1 MLKFTEI
8 KINKKITVFSV
19 IMITALI
26 CAAVVCLNL
35 NAIRLA
41 FKGYDATERSIL
53 LQYCSDEIDEYLS
66 YEKTI
71 DISQWDQFDNKH
83 HYLDYEL
90 LKNKYE
96 DREDI
101 IAFTDNVYDS
111 YYQTLTDSGYSL
123 SSIRKIMQTAS
134 LDDFSVLENNH
145 YTWEDIAP
153 YMKVNGAVIQ
163 DIPAY
168 IESKLDPE
176 DAVMQISYKSIDSS
190 KAGTSDRKYAI
201 LEPDA
206 LDVLVKNGFYL
217 PASYEPDDL
226 CKISI
231 PVSSENETY
240 LLRKEA
246 ADALQ
251 QMYEDA
257 KKEGLEIAVVSA
269 YRSYEDQK
277 EIYDYYFSKYDE
289 LTASRLVSIPGCSE
303 HQLGLSVD
311 LTSKDIIGD
320 EDSFFVDTPEYRWVI
335 KHAHEYG
342 FILRYPDDKTSI
354 TGTTNEPWHFRY
366 VGTEL
371 AEVLYKE
378 NLTLEEYT
386 LENGFSYPLSVISS

>member
-8 KINKKITVFSV
+8 KINKKITVSSV

-26 CAAVVCLNL
+26 CTAAVCLNL
-35 NAIRLA
+35 NTIRLA
-41 FKGYDATERSIL
+41 FKGYDAAERGIL

-66 YEKTI
+66 YDKII

-96 DREDI
+96 DREDV
-101 IAFTDNVYDS
+101 IAFTDHVYDS

-163 DIPAY
+163 DIPAH

-176 DAVMQISYKSIDSS
+176 DAVMQISYKIIDSS

-217 PASYEPDDL
+217 PDSYEPDDL
-226 CKISI
+226 CEISI
-231 PVSSENETY
+231 PVSSEDETY

-246 ADALQ
+246 ADALK

-371 AEVLYKE
+371 AEILYTE

>member
-1 MLKFTEI
+1 MQR
-8 KINKKITVFSV
+8 
-19 IMITALI
+19 
-26 CAAVVCLNL
+26 
-35 NAIRLA
+35 NA
-41 FKGYDATERSIL
+41 GIL

-66 YEKTI
+66 YDKII

-96 DREDI
+96 DREDV
-101 IAFTDNVYDS
+101 IAFTDHVYDS

-226 CKISI
+226 CEISI
-231 PVSSENETY
+231 PVSSEDETY

-289 LTASRLVSIPGCSE
+289 LTASRLVSTPGCSE

-320 EDSFFVDTPEYRWVI
+320 EDSFFVDTPEYQWVI
-335 KHAHEYG
+335 KHAH
-342 FILRYPDDKTSI
+342 
-354 TGTTNEPWHFRY
+354 
-366 VGTEL
+366 
-371 AEVLYKE
+371 
-378 NLTLEEYT
+378 
-386 LENGFSYPLSVISS
+386 

>member
-26 CAAVVCLNL
+26 CTAVVCLNL

-41 FKGYDATERSIL
+41 FKGYDAAERGIL

-66 YEKTI
+66 YDKII

-96 DREDI
+96 DREDV
-101 IAFTDNVYDS
+101 IAFTDHVYDS

-342 FILRYPDDKTSI
+342 FILRYPKEKEAVTQISY
-354 TGTTNEPWHFRY
+354 EPWHFRY
-366 VGTEL
+366 VGRE
-371 AEVLYKE
+371 AAAYLYE
-378 NLTLEEYT
+378 NQLTLEEFYQ
-386 LENGFSYPLSVISS
+386 LMNR

>member
-41 FKGYDATERSIL
+41 FKGYDAAERGIL

-66 YEKTI
+66 YDKII

-96 DREDI
+96 DREDV
-101 IAFTDNVYDS
+101 IAFTDHVYDS

-190 KAGTSDRKYAI
+190 KAGASNRKYSI

-231 PVSSENETY
+231 PVSSEDETY

>member
-8 KINKKITVFSV
+8 KINKKIKVFSV
-19 IMITALI
+19 IMITTLI
-26 CAAVVCLNL
+26 CTATVCLNL

-41 FKGYDATERSIL
+41 FKGYDAAERGIL

-66 YEKTI
+66 YDKII

-96 DREDI
+96 DREDV
-101 IAFTDNVYDS
+101 IAFTDHVYDS

-231 PVSSENETY
+231 PVSSEDETY

-342 FILRYPDDKTSI
+342 FILRYLDDKTSI

>member
-26 CAAVVCLNL
+26 CTAAVCLNL

-41 FKGYDATERSIL
+41 FKGYDAAERGIL
-53 LQYCSDEIDEYLS
+53 LQYCSNEIDEYLS
-66 YEKTI
+66 YDKII
-71 DISQWDQFDNKH
+71 DVSQWDQFDNKH

-96 DREDI
+96 DREDV
-101 IAFTDNVYDS
+101 IAFTDHVYDS

-320 EDSFFVDTPEYRWVI
+320 EDSFFVDTPEYQWVI

>member
-41 FKGYDATERSIL
+41 FKGYDAAERGIL

-66 YEKTI
+66 YDKII

-96 DREDI
+96 DREDV
-101 IAFTDNVYDS
+101 IAFTDHVYDS

-190 KAGTSDRKYAI
+190 KAGTSD
-201 LEPDA
+201 
-206 LDVLVKNGFYL
+206 
-217 PASYEPDDL
+217 PDDL

-231 PVSSENETY
+231 PVSSEDETY

-320 EDSFFVDTPEYRWVI
+320 EDSFFVDTPEYQWVI

>member
-35 NAIRLA
+35 NVIRLA
-41 FKGYDATERSIL
+41 FKGYDAAERGIL

-66 YEKTI
+66 YDKII

>member
-26 CAAVVCLNL
+26 CTAAVCLNL
-35 NAIRLA
+35 NTIRLA
-41 FKGYDATERSIL
+41 FKGYDAAERGIL

-66 YEKTI
+66 YDKII

-96 DREDI
+96 DREDV
-101 IAFTDNVYDS
+101 IAFTDHVYDS

-153 YMKVNGAVIQ
+153 YMEVNGAVIQ

-190 KAGTSDRKYAI
+190 KTGTSDRKYAI

-226 CKISI
+226 CEISI
-231 PVSSENETY
+231 PVSSEDETY

-320 EDSFFVDTPEYRWVI
+320 EDSFFVDTPEYQWVI

-371 AEVLYKE
+371 AEILYTE